1 MMKAKIRNNYDAD
14 ACKRRL
20 ANAKSPEDVAAE
32 IAAYFGDVMK
42 SEVEISE
49 DELKATIGE
58 MVKQLFDAEMAE
70 KITEGIAK
78 RVKSIEDSIKGETKK
93 EIAPKVVNSILAS
106 MLRSGNREDAV
117 RNAERVAV
125 ENGITGMTFGEIV
138 DYAIADKWGDDNELF
153 AALNNQPFTKFFY
166 TVQELVSAGVISED
180 VAAHGWSKASNA
192 DKKKQNLTV
201 TGKTINTQYIY
212 KSQGIDQEDLD
223 NAEQVGEMTALVTW
237 VTNELKRQIVNTIV
251 AVMVGNTSTEI
262 TCIEPLTKD
271 TDNDAFV
278 TSVTTASKTAVTMTE
293 ARSICDAVKNPY
305 GKAKWAVMTTSQLA
319 KLAEFKYAE
328 GGTTSYR
335 SKEEVAGNLGVDKIY
350 VCDNATTFICFLPDG
365 YWLKTKKTIN
375 VVYPTW
381 ERNRQNYQSEL
392 NIGGAIHDLKSV
404 AIAK

>member
-153 AALNNQPFTKFFY
+153 AALNNQPCTKFFY